1 MSMQALSDIFLKS
14 WLYLTL
20 CSYQAKYTF
29 QSEPTLCSCLDVKKR
44 LAGSR
49 RKILVYKRTLNRL
62 AKLASLAKCLS
73 VRLWTKWLWFRIH
86 LQSLI
91 FDFSQISARLTVVY
105 LKFKSLWES
114 CRTETLSH
122 QQILIYFYMYKMIL
136 GYYIHKQKFTFLFKF
151 LHN

>member
-20 CSYQAKYTF
+20 CSYHARYTF
-29 QSEPTLCSCLDVKKR
+29 QSEPTLCSCVDVKKR

-62 AKLASLAKCLS
+62 AKLASLTKCLS
-73 VRLWTKWLWFRIH
+73 VRLWTKWLWVRIH

-91 FDFSQISARLTVVY
+91 FDFSQTSARLGVVY
-105 LKFKSLWES
+105 LKFKSSWES
-114 CRTETLSH
+114 CSIETLLY
-122 QQILIYFYMYKMIL
+122 QQILI
-136 GYYIHKQKFTFLFKF
+136 
-151 LHN
+151 